1 MVVDPDVTELR
12 LQEGDEF
19 LIVATDGLW
28 DVVSSADAVT
38 RARRE
43 LRAGKHP
50 QAVAE
55 MLTQTA
61 LKRRTADN
69 VAVVVVD
76 LGGGPGGWAAAPEAA
91 VGGGLRGLFGGMFGG
106 S

>member
-12 LQEGDEF
+12 LKEGDEF

-28 DVVSSADAVT
+28 DVVSSQDAVT

-55 MLTQTA
+55 MLTRTA

-76 LGGGPGGWAAAPEAA
+76 LSGPGGWAAAPEAA
-91 VGGGLRGLFGGMFGG
+91 VGAGLKGLFGGLFGG